1 MMTTKLTLTVD
12 NTVIER
18 AKEYAR
24 KKNTSVSKIVETYL
38 DTVSDSP
45 EVREPDA
52 PWPELRHA
60 PITDS
65 LVGMFH
71 DDGRDYK
78 EVINEAKQER
88 YTRKTSLRDGKK
100 SP

>member
-1 MMTTKLTLTVD
+1 MTTKLTLTMD

-24 KKNTSVSKIVETYL
+24 KKNSSVSGIVETYL
-38 DTVSDSP
+38 DTISGSAGSAVHEAEP
-45 EVREPDA
+45 EV
-52 PWPELRHA
+52 LHA

-65 LVGMFH
+65 LMGMFH

-78 EVINEAKQER
+78 EVINEAKMER
-88 YTRKTSLRDGKK
+88 FTKK
-100 SP
+100 SI